1 MLHALVINDRS
12 DTSLSDY
19 ATSRLNSVAMN
30 HRRLSRCV
38 SLTLHVI
45 VKRVSFPKAT
55 EWSNSFLSWIP
66 RIMET
71 SSSGRGVISSIS
83 HGGKYFRKSFASFFS
98 PREKGFLIPG
108 REFIGLD
115 LEGGSVDWTAPRRYG
130 VRRRRTIDSVR
141 LPKNGNA
148 VGRDFARGR
157 TSQFRCYVP

>member
-83 HGGKYFRKSFASFFS
+83 HGGKYFRKSFASASHLFFL
-98 PREKGFLIPG
+98 REKKI
-108 REFIGLD
+108 
-115 LEGGSVDWTAPRRYG
+115 SHPRARIYRFRIIKFKKLRK
-130 VRRRRTIDSVR
+130 VKRTKFV
-141 LPKNGNA
+141 
-148 VGRDFARGR
+148 
-157 TSQFRCYVP
+157 